1 MYVEIDEA
9 LKDEI
14 LKNSSVTVHLRL
26 NSTNVSRFDCTPFK
40 IFFNS
45 DFFPKKRIH
54 IFDFYLSETQSSWII
69 TNLKLTKESKEFPIS
84 DRILFLQEFLKEIF
98 KRAKVGNKTT
108 ICISTELEF
117 APEILSQH
125 MFSIDN
131 KLLNGRQVYRCIYKD
146 KVAKKRKALI
156 ENVKK
161 GAL

>member
-1 MYVEIDEA
+1 MYVEIDEI

-14 LKNSSVTVHLRL
+14 LKNSSVTIHLRL
-26 NSTNVSRFDCTPFK
+26 NSANVSRFDCTPFK

-98 KRAKVGNKTT
+98 KRAKVENKTT

-117 APEILSQH
+117 VPEVLSEY
-125 MFSIDN
+125 MFSIDS
-131 KLLNGRQVYRCIYKD
+131 RQMGNRQIYRCVYKS
-146 KVAKKRKALI
+146 KVAIKMKTLI
-156 ENVKK
+156 ESIKR
-161 GAL
+161 GTL